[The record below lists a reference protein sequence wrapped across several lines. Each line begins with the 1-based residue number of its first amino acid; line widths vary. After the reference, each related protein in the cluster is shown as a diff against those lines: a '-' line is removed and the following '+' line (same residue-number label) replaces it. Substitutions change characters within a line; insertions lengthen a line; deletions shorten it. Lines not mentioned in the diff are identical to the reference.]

1 MKRIVLLFVIAIG
14 VVTVSSPAAHAQR
27 SGTMQVTAR
36 VLDTRDTWA
45 GLNSARIAAE
55 DLANSFSQ
63 STVTVETA
71 LANVSVQV
79 ANRETAFDR
88 PRAASVT
95 INYLRN

>member
-1 MKRIVLLFVIAIG
+1 MKRIVLLFVIAI
-14 VVTVSSPAAHAQR
+14 AAITATSREARAQR

-45 GLNSARIAAE
+45 GLNSARDVAAG
-55 DLANSFSQ
+55 LASSPW
-63 STVTVETA
+63 STATVETA
-71 LANVSVQV
+71 LANVSVRLTP
-79 ANRETAFDR
+79 RETILDR